1 MRTSSGCRTAGAT
14 ATGGAGDPG
23 CDQLLCVDGERSWRI
38 ELPASGEIVVGRGA
52 DAGLRLADSEVSRAH
67 LRLVISADDLT
78 VTDLGSRH
86 GTQVNGVLVAGSR
99 SVGTGDII
107 AVGGA
112 LLVVRRRAR
121 SLVPQAVL
129 SARVFERRLAEELA
143 RAADRDREL
152 AVVVVGPVDIP
163 GKLDRPAL
171 LALIGDRLTVAES
184 AAVLDGGMIAVMLP
198 ELDENDAVLRARELL
213 AGSTVA
219 AGVAVAPHDAVA
231 ADVLVTAARS
241 AANAAEPGS
250 ILRASECVERLALG
264 RHLVL
269 VADPVT
275 TEVYALVRRIA
286 RTGVPVQIRG
296 ETGSGKELIAAAL
309 HAFSPRAQ
317 QPFIAIN
324 CASIPESLAEAE
336 LFGHTRG
343 AFTGAIGSRE
353 GQVEAASGG
362 TLFLDEIA
370 DLSLTTQARLLRVLE
385 CGEVRRLGDNTSRP
399 IDLRVVCASHK
410 DLRAEVAAGRFRQD
424 LYYRLGGALIELPP
438 LRDRP
443 RDLAVLAAAFIKDA
457 CARAGRRILRLTPAA
472 ARAIAA
478 NPWQG
483 NVRELR
489 HALEYAVATAP
500 DDVRELAPWHLPSGP
515 AGEAVAA
522 PRPLAVATRQWQPIA
537 EELAGLERLRM
548 IEALRASAGVQ
559 VKAAELIAMPIRTF
573 GTKVR
578 RHAIEP
584 SDWEDA

>member
-1 MRTSSGCRTAGAT
+1 MSGAT
-14 ATGGAGDPG
+14 ATGRGGDPA
-23 CDQLLCVDGERSWRI
+23 CDQLLCVDGDRSWRI
-38 ELPASGEIVVGRGA
+38 ELPARGEIVVGRGA

-67 LRLVISADDLT
+67 LRLVISADDLS

-86 GTQVNGVLVAGSR
+86 GTQVNGMLVAGSR

-121 SLVPQAVL
+121 SLVPQTVL
-129 SARVFERRLAEELA
+129 SSRVFEQRLDEELA

-152 AVVVVGPVDIP
+152 AVVVMGPVDIA
-163 GKLDRPAL
+163 GKLDHAAL
-171 LALIGDRLTVAES
+171 LAMIGDRLTVAES
-184 AAVLDGGMIAVMLP
+184 AAALEGGMIAVILP
-198 ELDENDAVLRARELL
+198 ELDEVDAVLRARELL
-213 AGSTVA
+213 AGASVA

-231 ADVLVTAARS
+231 ADVLMTAARS
-241 AANAAEPGS
+241 AATAAKPGA
-250 ILRASECVERLALG
+250 ILRASDCVERLALG
-264 RHLVL
+264 RHVVL

-343 AFTGAIGSRE
+343 AFTGAIGTRE

-370 DLSLTTQARLLRVLE
+370 DLSSTTQARLLRVLE
-385 CGEVRRLGDNTSRP
+385 CGEVRRLGDNTTRP
-399 IDLRVVCASHK
+399 VDLRVVCASHK

-457 CARAGRRILRLTPAA
+457 CARAGRRTLRLSPAA

-500 DDVRELAPWHLPSGP
+500 DEVRELAPWHLPSAP

-584 SDWEDA
+584 SEWEDA